1 MSNTTNIL
9 AALGSSRDKSV
20 VKPVDSSKLADSTTP
35 VDSSKCFESSIKLD
49 ALAAKTPDSAKPHPD
64 MLSVLQRCF
73 PDKDRDLT
81 PQS

>member
-20 VKPVDSSKLADSTTP
+20 VKPVDSSKLADSSKP
-35 VDSSKCFESSIKLD
+35 VDSSKRCESSIKPD
-49 ALAAKTPDSAKPHPD
+49 ALTAKKSDSAKPHPD
-64 MLSVLQRCF
+64 MLTVLQRCF